1 MAKIDE
7 TTLVDRTLPK
17 RWTCPHCGRR
27 NRMDP
32 NAEAILLEFFKV
44 IRHCASCGY
53 LHYWKL
59 VLTEDFKQGVIEMI
73 STGFYN

>member
-1 MAKIDE
+1 
-7 TTLVDRTLPK
+7 
-17 RWTCPHCGRR
+17 
-27 NRMDP
+27 MDP

-44 IRHCASCGY
+44 IRHCPSCGY